1 MRILDVD
8 NGYSPTGGG
17 IRTYHDR
24 KLAFFAERAEHD
36 YALVIPGARDEV
48 ESHGPRAKLIRLRG
62 LPVGAGY
69 RAMLSPRA
77 LARVLEDF
85 RPELVEVG
93 SPYVLPHLVRP
104 ALARLGAASVG
115 FFHTDYPEI
124 FARAP
129 LAYVSDRLAARAER
143 LAERHVGFQYRGFT
157 AALGASE
164 HSLTRLRAGGVMHTF
179 LTPLGV
185 DLTRFHPARRD
196 DALRAQLGV
205 PPGVTLVLFLA
216 RLVPEK
222 GLHHVLAA
230 YPALR
235 DPARFRLAIGGSQG
249 PLAGR
254 VDALVRDFP
263 EVIRLPFEPDPLRVA
278 ALLASADVVLSLSGS
293 ETFGLLTAEALAT
306 GTTVITRDRGAA
318 PELARLVGLSPMRGE
333 SIEALVTAVR
343 DAQPADA
350 AERAR
355 RHAVIAARHGWTPVF
370 ERFLAVYAEV
380 LALHRGARR

>member
-48 ESHGPRAKLIRLRG
+48 ESHGPRAQLIRVRG

-69 RAMLSPRA
+69 RAMLSRA
-77 LARVLEDF
+77 ALSRVLEDF

-115 FFHTDYPEI
+115 FFHTDYPEL
-124 FARAP
+124 FARQP
-129 LAYVSDRLAARAER
+129 LAYVSARLAARAER

-164 HSLTRLRAGGVMHTF
+164 HSLARLRAGGVRHTF

-185 DLTRFHPARRD
+185 DLARFHPARRD
-196 DALRAQLGV
+196 ASLRDQLGV

-235 DPARFRLAIGGSQG
+235 DPSRFRLAIGGHG

-263 EVIRLPFEPDPLRVA
+263 EVIRLPYEPDPLRVA
-278 ALLASADVVLSLSGS
+278 ALLASADVVLSLSGG

-318 PELARLVGLSPMRGE
+318 PELARLVGLAPMRGE
-333 SIEALVTAVR
+333 SIDALVDAVR
-343 DAQPADA
+343 EAKPADR

-355 RHAVIAARHGWTPVF
+355 RHAIIAARHGWTPVL

-380 LALHRGARR
+380 LALHRSARR